1 MVLELKPVYV
11 HETRK
16 GINSMSGNRQPLTR
30 EQMKRVIE
38 GLGNAGRIPIAVQAV
53 DPNVFGTKA
62 DEYRAVLNETPC
74 DIEKIN
80 LNIPQI
86 FDAPADDPSYR
97 WLNFDNPFPAGT
109 ALDAVSALDD
119 WEKLDSVLADFPS
132 PDYPGLIPNNVP
144 PKGDRYR
151 VGLWWYWLFE
161 RLWSVRGME
170 NALCDFYENEEE
182 VHSCFVH

>member
-1 MVLELKPVYV
+1 MSNN
-11 HETRK
+11 RK
-16 GINSMSGNRQPLTR
+16 PLTR

-38 GLGNAGRIPIAVQAV
+38 GLGNADRIPIAVQTWV
-53 DPNVFGTKA
+53 DPNIFGTKA

-109 ALDAVSALDD
+109 ALDAVSALDG

-132 PDYPGLIPNNVP
+132 PDYPGLIPENIP
-144 PKGDRYR
+144 PKSDRYR

-182 VHSCFVH
+182 VHRLFRALTDFYKGGIGFGCHMDK